1 MKLRKSF
8 RVLCSVAL
16 TLCLITGCAGA
27 KAVDCAQVT
36 VTLTE
41 SQAQYEA
48 NAKTI
53 VNEYVALRLSLMQ
66 LGDAEKWGSKTAVS
80 TAVNELQTRLSAL
93 DKAITALDRASD
105 TMAATSASAE
115 KKAISKKGAN
125 PLTLTARAAESTRRA
140 IDWAEEITN
149 AYDSYPTGKQLK
161 GLAAYLGTDCKTAL
175 KKLEVAQGI
184 MANEYE
190 NEAQMWDDLKDV
202 ATGIQ
207 ATCKVELFL
216 GGLATGNPETLT
228 EAGLLLINGVDTLLA
243 VGTSGAEIVL
253 GEDARFTAYM
263 NTLKDAF
270 APISSVTGLLTFNS
284 TDTSAADRIT
294 YIGDSL
300 NDLIFDGKLFG
311 GAITTGEISSVLSG
325 KTYDSAE
332 EMEQDG
338 FEVPAE
344 TATFALAPETVQ
356 DANAPVL
363 AREEIASDIAAAET
377 ALAALEGTAETTVNT
392 TTPQTTQKATQKATQ
407 KPTQKAATS
416 IDGLCGE
423 YRFTELRF
431 IQNGSSSEN
440 VGTGT
445 VSWDGNKLSLLSH
458 MNGED
463 DEPALFDFDP
473 ATLTGKG
480 SNQNMSMTIQFDGQ
494 GHFLYSVVNDKD
506 GLTYIEIDATKI
518 D

>member
-1 MKLRKSF
+1 MKLQKAF

-16 TLCLITGCAGA
+16 ILCLTTGCADT

-48 NAKTI
+48 NAKAI

-66 LGDAEKWGSKTAVS
+66 LGDAEKWDSKTAVS
-80 TAVNELQTRLSAL
+80 AAVGELQTRLSAL
-93 DKAITALDRASD
+93 DTAITALDRASD
-105 TMAATSASAE
+105 TVAATSASAE
-115 KKAISKKGAN
+115 KQAILKKGAN
-125 PLTLTARAAESTRRA
+125 PLTLTASAAESTRRA

-243 VGTSGAEIVL
+243 VGTGGAEIVL

-284 TDTSAADRIT
+284 ADTSAADRIT

-311 GAITTGEISSVLSG
+311 GAITVSEISSVLSG
-325 KTYDSAE
+325 KTYDSVE

-356 DANAPVL
+356 DVTAPVL
-363 AREEIASDIAAAET
+363 AREDVASDIAAAET
-377 ALAALEGTAETTVNT
+377 ALAALERTAETTVNT
-392 TTPQTTQKATQKATQ
+392 TTPQTTQK
-407 KPTQKAATS
+407 PTQKNATS
-416 IDGLCGE
+416 IDNLCGE
-423 YRFTELRF
+423 YRFTELRL
-431 IQNGSSSEN
+431 IQGGTSSKD

-445 VSWDGNKLSLLSH
+445 VSWNGSKLSLLSH

-463 DEPALFDFDP
+463 DEDEPALFDFDP